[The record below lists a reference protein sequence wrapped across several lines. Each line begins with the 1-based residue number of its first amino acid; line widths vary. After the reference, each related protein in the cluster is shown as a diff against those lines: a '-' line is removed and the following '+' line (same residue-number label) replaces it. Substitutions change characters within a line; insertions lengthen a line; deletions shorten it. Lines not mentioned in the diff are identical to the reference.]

1 MLKFRNFSDFKLI
14 SRIDNTA
21 VIDSLL
27 DSVNAFSYSII
38 AETKKLL
45 ILGDSISAGYGI
57 DASANWVSLLQNEF
71 DKESLN
77 ITLINSSVSGDTS
90 IGGLS
95 RIKTALRNFNPEFVL
110 IELGG
115 IDALRGYPPKN
126 IENNLSEIIK
136 EVKKNGSK
144 PFLMQ
149 IRIPPNYGKRYTIAF
164 ESLFQDLAKKENIP
178 LIPFM
183 LDQIALDKNLMQL
196 DGIHPNT
203 KAQPKIAIFLKKEL
217 VSFLK

>member
-1 MLKFRNFSDFKLI
+1 MNFLEKI
-14 SRIDNTA
+14 RIR
-21 VIDSLL
+21 VIFTILL
-27 DSVNAFSYSII
+27 FFSYSIT

-57 DASANWVSLLQNEF
+57 AASANWVTLLQNEF
-71 DKESLN
+71 DKENIN

-115 IDALRGYPPKN
+115 NDALRGYPPKN

-149 IRIPPNYGKRYTIAF
+149 IRIPPNYGKQYTIAF
-164 ESLFQDLAKKENIP
+164 ESVFQDLAKKENIP

-183 LDQIALDKNLMQL
+183 LDEIALDEDLMQV

-203 KAQPKIAIFLKKEL
+203 KAQPKIAVFLKKEL